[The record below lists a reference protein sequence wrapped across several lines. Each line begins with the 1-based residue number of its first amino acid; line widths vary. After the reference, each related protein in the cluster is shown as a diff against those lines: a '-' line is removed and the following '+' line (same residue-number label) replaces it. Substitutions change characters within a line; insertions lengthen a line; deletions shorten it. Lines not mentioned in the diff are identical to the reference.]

1 MSIQMKKKKFF
12 KKQRVS
18 QKFKSR
24 SPFKSAFFHNFNSF
38 FRIQRN
44 STTFQMS
51 AGKANLRSSK
61 RLAKDSAHKIVTNFI
76 KKCRLLCHSKDI
88 LLTYSGPSRLRRPL
102 LRRLLR
108 TFRYW
113 RVRLL
118 SVFLFAN
125 IIFNGCRPPKRRRK
139 KKLRFRLSRS

>member
-44 STTFQMS
+44 STTFCTKISLRITSNNVFLTMFDVVSKKILFQMS

-108 TFRYW
+108 TFRY
-113 RVRLL
+113 
-118 SVFLFAN
+118 
-125 IIFNGCRPPKRRRK
+125 
-139 KKLRFRLSRS
+139 